1 MPASTFLV
9 VIITLV
15 LAAAFLFIWMRRD
28 RGEFP
33 QDRLPASQRV
43 LDLVAAERAVGG
55 AETWP
60 AR

>member
-33 QDRLPASQRV
+33 QDRLPEALHEPLDGIEHASGRH
-43 LDLVAAERAVGG
+43 A
-55 AETWP
+55 
-60 AR
+60 